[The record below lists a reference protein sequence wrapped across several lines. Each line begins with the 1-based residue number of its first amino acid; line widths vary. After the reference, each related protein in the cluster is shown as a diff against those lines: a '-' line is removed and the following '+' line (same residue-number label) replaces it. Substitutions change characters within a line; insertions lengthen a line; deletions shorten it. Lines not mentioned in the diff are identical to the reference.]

1 MNCED
6 NDIKNTKLMMLQ
18 TKQGETGRNGGE
30 EGGRNVLGGKAEK
43 GVPTALMRVMM
54 IIIIIMM
61 VMMMTTTGRVIIK
74 LMMMMFI
81 GSHLIIITHSETN
94 VVGHDGH
101 EVDH

>member
-1 MNCED
+1 M
-6 NDIKNTKLMMLQ
+6 
-18 TKQGETGRNGGE
+18 GGGWGE
-30 EGGRNVLGGKAEK
+30 ECTWGKAEK

-94 VVGHDGH
+94 VVRHDGH
-101 EVDH
+101 KVDH

>member
-54 IIIIIMM
+54 IIVIMM
-61 VMMMTTTGRVIIK
+61 VMMMTTTGRVMIK
-74 LMMMMFI
+74 LTMMMFT
-81 GSHLIIITHSETN
+81 GTHLIIITHSETN
-94 VVGHDGH
+94 VVRHDGH
-101 EVDH
+101 KVDH